1 MMGMIINKNNRRSTR
16 KLIKRRFNRRI
27 RRRLA
32 SSCHLSFRKLMVRK
46 VLLGTTRKT
55 LSIHILKRM
64 RVAVMKKNN
73 NSDRVWKLRKRCL
86 DKRKLLI
93 RSNKRCFKRCKLR
106 LKHLT
111 DAGWWLKKSSKLV
124 KMHLIFYLEQL
135 PVILTM
141 EVIITTDQRLWL
153 HLPVDWQVR

>member
-32 SSCHLSFRKLMVRK
+32 SSCHLSFPKLMVRK

-73 NSDRVWKLRKRCL
+73 NSDRV
-86 DKRKLLI
+86 
-93 RSNKRCFKRCKLR
+93 
-106 LKHLT
+106 
-111 DAGWWLKKSSKLV
+111 
-124 KMHLIFYLEQL
+124 
-135 PVILTM
+135 
-141 EVIITTDQRLWL
+141 
-153 HLPVDWQVR
+153 